1 MEVITINI
9 QLTDLQSQNNK
20 FMRFGFIGAGKVG
33 FSLGKYFS
41 DNNLNLSGYYSKN
54 INSAKEAA
62 MFTNSNYYT
71 KLDDIIKNSDV
82 IFITTPD
89 GIIKSVWDSIN
100 KELINNKIIC
110 HCSGSLSSEV
120 FSNIENHNSYGYSI
134 HPLFAFSDKY
144 NSHKTLNKAFV
155 TIEGSQEYINYFI
168 DIFTSLGNKVKVIS
182 KENKDMYH
190 TSAVVVS
197 NQIVALIKIGIDLLI
212 KCGFNE
218 DEANEALYPLIVN
231 NINNIHEKGVIDSL
245 TGPIERCDIETV
257 KKHLLCLNNEDKKL
271 YKMLSKRLIEIS
283 KIKNKNRDYTELE
296 NVIGE

>member
-1 MEVITINI
+1 
-9 QLTDLQSQNNK
+9 
-20 FMRFGFIGAGKVG
+20 
-33 FSLGKYFS
+33 
-41 DNNLNLSGYYSKN
+41 
-54 INSAKEAA
+54 
-62 MFTNSNYYT
+62 
-71 KLDDIIKNSDV
+71 
-82 IFITTPD
+82 
-89 GIIKSVWDSIN
+89 
-100 KELINNKIIC
+100 
-110 HCSGSLSSEV
+110 
-120 FSNIENHNSYGYSI
+120 
-134 HPLFAFSDKY
+134 
-144 NSHKTLNKAFV
+144 
-155 TIEGSQEYINYFI
+155 
-168 DIFTSLGNKVKVIS
+168 
-182 KENKDMYH
+182 MYH